1 MNYNYSNDDDYYK
14 KMLKK
19 GLEYQDFVMEFLYH
33 QGLPLITY
41 SSEKYQIEKG
51 ENKLGVE
58 IKFDDKF
65 KETGNLFIEVEERR
79 NENKKYVNSGIFR
92 DDNTWLYVIGNY
104 EWAFIFFKIQLQGLK
119 NKYKIIEIGKKT
131 SKGFLIP
138 KEDIKKYCGLILD
151 FKKGRMTW
159 HF

>member
-1 MNYNYSNDDDYYK
+1 MNDNYINDDDYYK

-19 GLEYQDFVMEFLYH
+19 GLEYQDFVIEFLYH

-104 EWAFIFFKIQLQGLK
+104 EWAFIFFKNQL
-119 NKYKIIEIGKKT
+119 
-131 SKGFLIP
+131 
-138 KEDIKKYCGLILD
+138 
-151 FKKGRMTW
+151 
-159 HF
+159 